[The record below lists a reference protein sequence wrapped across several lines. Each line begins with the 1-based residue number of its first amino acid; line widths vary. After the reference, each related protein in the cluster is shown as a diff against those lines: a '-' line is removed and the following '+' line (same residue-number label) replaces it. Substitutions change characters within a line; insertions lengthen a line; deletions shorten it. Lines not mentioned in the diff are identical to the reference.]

1 MSLDVVVPALRTAT
15 IDRLLASLAWGTV
28 RPDVVSLVSNEV
40 PEEIETH
47 GLEVRLLRFRSD
59 RYPIG
64 DRDLALRRD
73 VGIWSSE
80 CSHVLTLDDDLVA
93 PANLVESSLELLDRE
108 RYFWGHHR
116 YISFAGYA
124 PERLLELPPELGR
137 PREKPPNSWHLWLS
151 CYGGAFGAERALV
164 LELDGFDLAFSCRQ
178 SGEDQSFGKRLAAR
192 TTGGEHVFIHEPP
205 FAWHPTEPEPWGP
218 PGYSNLCEGGHEL
231 ERAELNAMPVSSCRR
246 CPYFV
251 ALDEDLLF
259 SGDVFVPYDPEAVDV
274 TVRRA

>member
-15 IDRLLASLAWGTV
+15 IDRLLASLAQGTV
-28 RPDVVSLVSNEV
+28 RPDAVSLVSNEV
-40 PEEIETH
+40 PDGIETH
-47 GLEVRLLRFRSD
+47 GLDVRLLRFRSD

-93 PANLVESSLELLDRE
+93 PANLVETSLELLGRE
-108 RYFWGHHR
+108 RHFWGHHR

-124 PERLLELPPELGR
+124 PERLLELPPQLGR
-137 PREKPPNSWHLWLS
+137 PREKPPNDWHLWLS

-164 LELDGFDLAFSCRQ
+164 LELGGFDLAFSCRQ
-178 SGEDQSFGKRLAAR
+178 SGEDQSFGRRLS
-192 TTGGEHVFIHEPP
+192 GERVFIHEPP
-205 FAWHPTEPEPWGP
+205 FAWHPTEPEPWGA
-218 PGYSNLCEGGHEL
+218 PGYSNLCEDGHDVEPD
-231 ERAELNAMPVSSCRR
+231 ELNGMPVSSCRR

-251 ALDEDLLF
+251 SLDEERLF
-259 SGDVFVPYDPEAVDV
+259 SGEVFVPYDPGAVEV
-274 TVRRA
+274 TIRRA

>member
-15 IDRLLASLAWGTV
+15 IDRLLASLAAGTV
-28 RPDVVSLVSNEV
+28 RPDAVSLVTNEV
-40 PEEIETH
+40 PDGVEAH
-47 GLEVRLLRFRSD
+47 GLPVRLLRFRSD

-73 VGIWSSE
+73 IGIWSSE

-93 PANLVESSLELLDRE
+93 PANLVESALELLDRE

-116 YISFAGYA
+116 YISFDSYA
-124 PERLLELPPELGR
+124 PERLLELPAQLGR
-137 PREKPPNSWHLWLS
+137 PRETPPNSWHLWLS

-164 LELDGFDLAFSCRQ
+164 QELGGFDLAFSCRQ
-178 SGEDQSFGKRLAAR
+178 SGEDQSFGKRLAAEM
-192 TTGGEHVFIHEPP
+192 TGREQVFIHEPP
-205 FAWHPTEPEPWGP
+205 FAWHPTQAEPWGK
-218 PGYSNLCEGGHEL
+218 PGYSNLCEAGHEL
-231 ERAELNAMPVSSCRR
+231 EPADLNGMPVSSCRR

-259 SGDVFVPYDPEAVDV
+259 SGAVFLRYDPAEVKV